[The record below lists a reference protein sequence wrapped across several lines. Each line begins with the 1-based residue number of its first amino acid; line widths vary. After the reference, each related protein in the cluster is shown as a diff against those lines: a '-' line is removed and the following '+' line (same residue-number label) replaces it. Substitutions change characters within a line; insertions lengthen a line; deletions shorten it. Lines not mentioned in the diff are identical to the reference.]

1 MNSSATDIIVDI
13 NESDI
18 STFQSYDTVE
28 IKKQKEAVVNYS
40 SSDSSN
46 ILNTSTLCLEMSHS
60 FFNDSNNSDLVKSNN
75 IPESSETE
83 KKINIVSVENVDNIL
98 TAKLNEKKYC
108 ELYSNDSV
116 KRCNKNDV
124 LPLKETKKYSQNVN
138 QIVTFNECSNIP
150 NTSFCKLGLDISKS
164 ACAPVMAFDLPTS
177 QSTDIAPLDTVSPTS
192 YTDIKALALP
202 VSSCTAIE
210 IETLCTDHATPR
222 GDNKA
227 LGLHSSPSL
236 LDFVPTTSCADIMY
250 MDIPKAHSPD
260 ISVLDIVPAT
270 SCTDGM
276 NVDSPVSL
284 AADIPVQV
292 IVPETACDEISD
304 SSSLKKLGTLN
315 LPTPS
320 SSNTNKNRMPDIKK
334 SRKRKCIQELP
345 KLKKEHI
352 DFISDDECY
361 DKLNVAQGEDFSSG
375 SSDLWS
381 GKESDN
387 MSSSNSENDPKHTK
401 PTNKRKKLQK
411 KRNIDKPLE
420 GTVQFKKRKVENKRK
435 IRRMKREKGDS
446 YETSSGKLVE
456 KKTLKANPCEPTK
469 CPRNCFEITEERRQS
484 IFDYFWN
491 LNSQRK
497 KDWLVQCALRVPVNR
512 PKKGVIDSKRK
523 FTYEY
528 YINEG
533 EGRRQVCQKF
543 ILKTLDIGQNYLLYT
558 IGNVQEGLS
567 QAESRKKSSN
577 PKYDES
583 VIASAKHYIESLPY
597 LPSHY
602 CRKKSSKLYLPQE
615 YKNTTNLYRLYKK
628 KCEENQENY
637 LGERKF
643 KDFFK
648 TEYNNVTVHV
658 PKKDKCKICTK
669 YENDHNENKVN
680 MDSEIIKAHIE
691 EKEATYERFKCH
703 QSLHLIDKETI
714 VSSFDLQ
721 KVLNTPHGDNILLYY
736 TRKFTVFNFTIYES
750 STQNGFC
757 YTWGEC
763 DGKRGAKEIGSC
775 IYKYLQ
781 NVDERG
787 IKKVIF
793 YCDCCSGQ
801 NRNKTILSIF
811 KGFLTVSKNIEV
823 IQINY
828 LLPGHSYMPVDS
840 MHSVIERE
848 VRKIIVWSPTQ
859 WSSYIESARKNPRPY
874 NVNVL
879 EFTDFIDWDTVTQ
892 ECFSNCTK
900 ELNTSKIRIAT
911 MKKKDVN
918 TFTTKHSM
926 KPDATTHEIK
936 LFDNYFKPKGKGV
949 IKGKGKGKGKGK
961 LKEKDTAP
969 SASNETLEIKLK
981 KEFQQLKPLYKK
993 RLAISEIKYKDL
1005 TKLCN
1010 DGVIPSRYHGDFTN
1024 LPYAKKIQDTL
1035 NQTDED
1041 DSSVDSV

>member
-1 MNSSATDIIVDI
+1 MEKFNNLKQLLQRKQELIRIKAEIERSESVKNHKEYSYSQNSSADIIDQSDTECIKLDVQSFLAKKSHNSRDSIESNLNSSATDIIVDI

-533 EGRRQVCQKF
+533 EGRRQ
-543 ILKTLDIGQNYLLYT
+543 
-558 IGNVQEGLS
+558 
-567 QAESRKKSSN
+567 
-577 PKYDES
+577 
-583 VIASAKHYIESLPY
+583 
-597 LPSHY
+597 
-602 CRKKSSKLYLPQE
+602 
-615 YKNTTNLYRLYKK
+615 
-628 KCEENQENY
+628 
-637 LGERKF
+637 
-643 KDFFK
+643 
-648 TEYNNVTVHV
+648 
-658 PKKDKCKICTK
+658 
-669 YENDHNENKVN
+669 
-680 MDSEIIKAHIE
+680 
-691 EKEATYERFKCH
+691 
-703 QSLHLIDKETI
+703 
-714 VSSFDLQ
+714 
-721 KVLNTPHGDNILLYY
+721 
-736 TRKFTVFNFTIYES
+736 
-750 STQNGFC
+750 
-757 YTWGEC
+757 
-763 DGKRGAKEIGSC
+763 
-775 IYKYLQ
+775 
-781 NVDERG
+781 
-787 IKKVIF
+787 
-793 YCDCCSGQ
+793 
-801 NRNKTILSIF
+801 
-811 KGFLTVSKNIEV
+811 
-823 IQINY
+823 
-828 LLPGHSYMPVDS
+828 
-840 MHSVIERE
+840 
-848 VRKIIVWSPTQ
+848 
-859 WSSYIESARKNPRPY
+859 
-874 NVNVL
+874 
-879 EFTDFIDWDTVTQ
+879 
-892 ECFSNCTK
+892 